1 MEEAAVAVV
10 EEVGDGLAH
19 AVGHGEVDVGGGGAG
34 GGVAVEHDEGRPS
47 RPRASRA
54 SAAMEEAMTPSRAA
68 RAEAKGSRAGP
79 VPSGE
84 G

>member
-1 MEEAAVAVV
+1 MEEAAVAEG
-10 EEVGDGLAH
+10 EEVFGDLAH

-34 GGVAVEHDEGRPS
+34 GGVAVEHDEGRVSP
-47 RPRASRA
+47 PMAWRA